1 MYRKYLFV
9 ISVLLLVTC
18 QSHLPQQP
26 QMLPLEMQLID
37 SIQHLSEWRSVN
49 RFVVNVDKDGVDIL
63 GAQYNTTWD
72 HPYEYHLELSAKDLD
87 VFNSLDSAHINTI
100 HEHFLAVLPKE
111 YLQCITI
118 TINYTYQDSYGT
130 EQATTKLFRY
140 SEIPR

>member
-1 MYRKYLFV
+1 MHRKYLFV

-18 QSHLPQQP
+18 QSHLPKQP
-26 QMLPLEMQLID
+26 QMLPLEMRLID
-37 SIQHLSEWRSVN
+37 SIQHLSEWRDVN
-49 RFVVNVDKDGVDIL
+49 RFVVNVDKDSVDIS
-63 GAQYNTTWD
+63 GTQYNTTWD
-72 HPYEYHLELSAKDLD
+72 HPYEYHLELLAKDLD

-100 HEHFLAVLPKE
+100 HEHFLAVLPKG

>member
-18 QSHLPQQP
+18 QSHLSKQP
-26 QMLPLEMQLID
+26 QMLPQEMRLID

-63 GAQYNTTWD
+63 GTQYNTTWD

-100 HEHFLAVLPKE
+100 HEHFLAVLPKG